1 MTFDTWLTF
10 VILEFF
16 LCLTPGP
23 AVLFVTTTAAARGWR
38 AGLIATGGILAGN
51 LLYFVISGTGVAAVL
66 LASPRLFDVLRWG
79 GSAYL
84 LVLGAKMLFST
95 PAPETAAPEATGDI
109 SLLHG
114 FMVQTLNPKAIA
126 FFSALLPQ
134 FIDPATALLPQIT
147 ILTVTSV
154 IVEAGVMGAYI
165 WLVLRFG
172 KQAGTSGQLWF
183 QRLGGGFLILAAI
196 RLALF
201 G

>member
-10 VILEFF
+10 TILEFF

-23 AVLFVTTTAAARGWR
+23 AVLFVTTTAAARGLR
-38 AGLIATGGILAGN
+38 AGLIATAGILTSN
-51 LLYFVISGTGVAAVL
+51 VMYFVISGTGVAALL
-66 LASPRLFDVLRWG
+66 LASPVLFNILRWG
-79 GSAYL
+79 GGAYL
-84 LVLGAKMLFST
+84 LLLGADMLFRA
-95 PAPETAAPEATGDI
+95 PAPQAEATAAPGDI
-109 SLLHG
+109 SILHG
-114 FMVQTLNPKAIA
+114 FMIQTLNPKAIA

-134 FIDPATALLPQIT
+134 FIDPAVAVLPQMT

-154 IVEAGVMGAYI
+154 LVEAGVMAFYI

-172 KQAGTSGQLWF
+172 KQAGARGHLWF
-183 QRLGGGFLILAAI
+183 RRLGGAFLVLAAI